1 MSPISFEIAN
11 SDFPIQSG
19 PLIDRRDTW
28 HRTSGFRGSAIGNS
42 RCKGLT
48 TKELAI
54 PRIDQSRRSTEGHV
68 ASDPAYRSS
77 AFRGFRH
84 QNTLHFG
91 FAIGEIPMATWQL
104 EPRAIM
110 GYTWRHS
117 VRSGFRRSGVCGRS
131 EPRHLNRRFSDRGN
145 SRQRWS
151 VDP

>member
-1 MSPISFEIAN
+1 M
-11 SDFPIQSG
+11 
-19 PLIDRRDTW
+19 
-28 HRTSGFRGSAIGNS
+28 
-42 RCKGLT
+42 
-48 TKELAI
+48 
-54 PRIDQSRRSTEGHV
+54 

-110 GYTWRHS
+110 GYTWRHN

-131 EPRHLNRRFSDRGN
+131 EPRHLNRRFSDREIPDRDGALTLDHRGSGLGRSCAECSRLAN
-145 SRQRWS
+145 SRPTIFRFPEVCGS
-151 VDP
+151 KPLNIASSEIPTEEVPKTDDG